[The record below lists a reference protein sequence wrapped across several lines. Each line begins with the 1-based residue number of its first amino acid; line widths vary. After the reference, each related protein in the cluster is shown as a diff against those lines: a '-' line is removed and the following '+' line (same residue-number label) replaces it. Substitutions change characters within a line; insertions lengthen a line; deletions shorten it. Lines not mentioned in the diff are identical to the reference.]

1 MSYDR
6 YRDSDERHAGE
17 ALRNISQS
25 LPHEGRLPQ
34 L

>member
-1 MSYDR
+1 MTVTGT
-6 YRDSDERHAGE
+6 SDERHAGE